1 MPGYCG
7 NRVAGNAY
15 FAPVKGL
22 LHGLYVV
29 YALILFG
36 VMLIIVFLLALPAS
50 LLGTFRG
57 GNVIYLLCRT
67 WTDVLFW
74 AVGIR
79 HENIYEYR
87 PERSNPCIYVA
98 NHRSYL
104 DAALITKAV
113 RWPVRPLG
121 KIELTR
127 KPLFG
132 FIYSRVIVVVDRSDP
147 EARAE
152 SVQKLMGQL
161 RRGVSIFMFPE
172 GTVNKTGALLAP
184 FYDGAFRMA
193 IETQCPVQP
202 ILFLDAGAR
211 FNRVGRFLPVDP
223 GKSRAV
229 FLEPVPDWRG
239 GPLEG
244 VGGAQGRSART
255 DEGETTSLRFS
266 KNAP

>member
-1 MPGYCG
+1 
-7 NRVAGNAY
+7 
-15 FAPVKGL
+15 
-22 LHGLYVV
+22 VV

-50 LLGTFRG
+50 LLGTFWG
-57 GNVIYLLCRT
+57 GNVIYMLCRT

-79 HENIYEYR
+79 HENIYEHR
-87 PERSNPCIYVA
+87 PERGAPCIFVA

-104 DAALITKAV
+104 DAALIPKAV

-161 RRGVSIFMFPE
+161 RRGISIFMFPE
-172 GTVNKTGALLAP
+172 GTVNKTGELLGP

-202 ILFLDAGAR
+202 ILFLDASAR
-211 FNRVGRFLPVDP
+211 FNRLSVFSLNPGR
-223 GKSRAV
+223 SRAI
-229 FLEPVPDWRG
+229 FLEPVPVIGRTM
-239 GPLEG
+239 EG
-244 VGGAQGRSART
+244 VGALRDEVHARM
-255 DEGETTSLRFS
+255 DEGLKRY
-266 KNAP
+266 KADWLK